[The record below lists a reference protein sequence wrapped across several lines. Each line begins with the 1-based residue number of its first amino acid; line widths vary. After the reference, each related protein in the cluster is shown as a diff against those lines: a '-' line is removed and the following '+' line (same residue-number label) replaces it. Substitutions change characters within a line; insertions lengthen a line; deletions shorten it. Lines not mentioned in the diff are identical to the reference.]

1 MRRMSFSCGD
11 KVSIRNNNRME
22 NCIVCESID
31 TTDEKVKVRVVTENG
46 KVTDKAIGTITK
58 R

>member
-1 MRRMSFSCGD
+1 MSFSCGD

>member
-1 MRRMSFSCGD
+1 MSFSCGD

-46 KVTDKAIGTITK
+46 KVADKAVGTITK